1 MLQARFNAEYV
12 KDVLYNMKR
21 FKLKEITTDF
31 KLTIITNENGTYTIA
46 LPLEK
51 HCREKRKVFKNID
64 KTQLLM
70 LIKGS
75 EYYNEVI

>member
-1 MLQARFNAEYV
+1 MLQVRFNAEYV

-46 LPLEK
+46 LPLEE

-75 EYYNEVI
+75 EHYNEVI